1 MKDKP
6 RIGLIQMTSGDDV
19 AENLQFIEQ
28 QLRELAKQGCQLI
41 VTPENSLLFDNAL
54 AYQEIAEELN
64 SGPIQSKLA
73 QLAKELQTWIVIG
86 SFPIRSDATHL
97 YSSCLVFDDNGELV
111 AHYNKMHLFDVEVE
125 DEHGS
130 YRESD
135 CFAHGIQPQVIDT
148 PVGRLG
154 LSICYDLRFPHLYN
168 LLREQGAD
176 IILVP
181 AAFTAVTGE
190 AHWEVLL
197 RARAIE
203 NQAWVIGAGQCGYHS
218 ASRQTWGHSMVI
230 DPWGKIVTQGAMTPV
245 NLVDDIEL
253 HQVENVSKAMP
264 LASHQKISNLI
275 NNEDKE

>member
-203 NQAWVIGAGQCGYHS
+203 NQAWVIGVGQCGYHS

-230 DPWGKIVTQGAMTPV
+230 DPWGKIVTQGAMTPC
-245 NLVDDIEL
+245 NLVADIEL
-253 HQVENVSKAMP
+253 HQVEKVRKAMP
-264 LASHQKISNLI
+264 VASHQKISNLI

>member
-1 MKDKP
+1 MMDAP
-6 RIGLIQMTSGDDV
+6 RIGLIQMTSGNDV
-19 AENLQFIEQ
+19 TENLQFIEQ
-28 QLRELAKQGCQLI
+28 QLRDLVKQGCQLV

-54 AYQEIAEELN
+54 AYQVIAEELN

-73 QLAKELQTWIVIG
+73 QLAKELQTWLVIG
-86 SFPIRSDATHL
+86 SFPIRSNATHL
-97 YSSCLVFDDNGELV
+97 YSACLVFDDNGALV

-135 CFAHGIQPQVIDT
+135 CFSHGTQPQVIDT
-148 PVGRLG
+148 PLGRLG

-168 LLREQGAD
+168 ILREQGAD

-190 AHWEVLL
+190 AHWEILL

-203 NQAWVIGAGQCGYHS
+203 NQAWVIGVGQCGYHS
-218 ASRQTWGHSMVI
+218 ANRQTWGHSMVI
-230 DPWGKIVTQGAMTPV
+230 DPWGKVVTQGAATPC
-245 NLVDDIEL
+245 NLVAEIEL
-253 HQVENVSKAMP
+253 HQVEKVRKAMP
-264 LASHQKISNLI
+264 VASHQKISNLI